1 MLICRTNIL
10 SFYFYTKSR
19 LVKYTLRRIMSME
32 TTQTLANYQKHGT
45 APVDTRHD
53 EEYAGTFG
61 SAFPQATKP
70 KDHCS
75 FVLFHHLVKVASLLI
90 MK

>member
-1 MLICRTNIL
+1 M
-10 SFYFYTKSR
+10 
-19 LVKYTLRRIMSME
+19 KYTLRRIKSMG
-32 TTQTLANYQKHGT
+32 TKQTLASINYQKHCT

-61 SAFPQATKP
+61 SAFPQATKTE
-70 KDHCS
+70 DHCS